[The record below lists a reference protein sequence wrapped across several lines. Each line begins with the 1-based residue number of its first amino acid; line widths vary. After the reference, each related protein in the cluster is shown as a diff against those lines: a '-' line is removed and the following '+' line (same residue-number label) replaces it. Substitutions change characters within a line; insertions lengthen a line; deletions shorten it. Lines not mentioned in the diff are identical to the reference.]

1 MRELRKDPVV
11 GRWVIISSER
21 ADRPMDFTRSAV
33 APDGDGCPFCAGR
46 EQETPHEILAL
57 GRETGAPN
65 TPGWTVRVVP
75 NKFPALQIEGD
86 LDRHGEG
93 MFDKMNGIGAHEV
106 VIETP
111 DHHARWWDFDPAHL
125 AQVLAAYRERMLDLA
140 LDSRFKYILVFK
152 NHGGD
157 AGATL
162 EHPHTQIIA
171 TPIIPKRVREELQ
184 GAADHYQRKER
195 CVYCDI
201 IRQEMESGTRV
212 VRATDDFVA
221 LEPFAPRFPYETWIL
236 PRRHASSF
244 EQGSREL
251 LEPLAEMLLWVSK
264 GLHRVLDD
272 PPFNLVLH
280 TAPAGDPFL
289 LHYHWHIEIMPKVTK
304 AAGFEWGSGFYINF
318 VPPEEAAERLRKVME
333 AD

>member
-21 ADRPMDFTRSAV
+21 ADRPMDFSRRASAP
-33 APDGDGCPFCAGR
+33 AGNGCPFCPGHEKETPPELFVRGR
-46 EQETPHEILAL
+46 ESGES
-57 GRETGAPN
+57 N
-65 TPGWTVRVVP
+65 TEGWAVRVIP

-111 DHHARWWDFDPAHL
+111 DHDARWWDLSADHL
-125 AQVLAAYRERMLDLA
+125 SLIFAAYRERMLDLA
-140 LDSRFKYILVFK
+140 HDSRFKYILVFK
-152 NHGGD
+152 NHGED

-162 EHPHTQIIA
+162 EHPHTQLVA

-184 GAADHYQRKER
+184 GARDHYHLKER

-201 IRQEMESGTRV
+201 IRQELESDTRV
-212 VRATDDFVA
+212 VATTDDFVV
-221 LEPFAPRFPYETWIL
+221 LQPFAPRFPYETWVL

-244 EQGSREL
+244 EQGPGEH
-251 LEPLAEMLLWVSK
+251 LE
-264 GLHRVLDD
+264 GLGAVVRDVFRRLHAVLDD
-272 PPFNLVLH
+272 PAFNLVLH

-289 LHYHWHIEIMPKVTK
+289 LHFHWHIEIMPKVTNV
-304 AAGFEWGSGFYINF
+304 AGFEWGSGFYINTI
-318 VPPEEAAERLRKVME
+318 PPEDAARRLR
-333 AD
+333 AAIPPA